1 MAGSAGYTNGNWTVT
16 GGGADI
22 WDTSDQ
28 FSYASTSLGG
38 DGTMIAEVTSLQ
50 NSDPNSGWSKA
61 GLMFR
66 NDITAGSVN
75 VSIVATAGQGVS
87 FQWRGTTGAKTSYNN
102 IPGITAPV
110 WLKLVR
116 SAGIFTGFYSTNGS
130 TWVQVTNQSVTM
142 NSAVLAGLDVTA
154 HNNSALN
161 TATFTNVS
169 IALAVLS
176 APVVT
181 NLPPANVQP
190 TSTTL
195 LGQILST
202 GNQTPSV
209 TLFYGP
215 SDAGTKAA
223 AWSNNVALGPQ
234 TAVFDYTV
242 AGLMTNTTYYYT
254 AWATNS
260 IGAAWAYP
268 SQSFTT
274 PSNAPPVQPILT
286 YRYDNSRQGANTNEV
301 QLTPLNVN
309 VNDFGKLF
317 SYNVD
322 GYVFAQP
329 LVAPNITIPGK
340 GVHDVLYVVTENDS
354 VYAFDADANVSTP
367 YWTTSFLG
375 TGVTTVPGG
384 DANGN
389 IYPVVGCTATPV
401 IDPATGTMYVE
412 AFTKETSGANV
423 TYVHRLHALDITTG
437 LERTNFNSPAVISCT
452 NYPGTGTPGQNDVDG
467 SGHILWNGLRETCR
481 PALLLA
487 NGMVYLCYASP
498 GDHPPYYGWIFSYD
512 AHTLAQTGAFN
523 DDPNAGYGGIWMTGN
538 GPAAD
543 ANGNVYLNTGN
554 GVYDTSNDYGDSVL
568 KLNGT
573 NDLALEDYFT
583 PYNQATLVA
592 QDLDVSSAGL
602 FLLPDSAGSAAHRH
616 LLLSGSKTGSLYL
629 IDRDT
634 MGHYNSSVDADVQS
648 LNGAVGGMW
657 CSPAYFNGIFYVI
670 GSGDHVKSFTMA
682 NATMGTTPTATSPN
696 TFSASATPCLSAN
709 GTNNGIL
716 WAIDTTGA
724 GSSGA
729 AVLYAYNATNVSQEL
744 YSSSQNLTRDNPGA
758 GVEFTTPVEANGK
771 VYMGVQYAVSVF
783 GNASFIA
790 TPVIAPNGGVFTNSI
805 SVTLS
810 DTTPGVSIYYT
821 LNGTT
826 PTTSSTLYTDPFVLI
841 HGTVV
846 QAIAALPGYVNSG
859 LSQASFINSSE
870 IGTGTGLLGAYYG
883 NHTSASPYTGS
894 PTMTETDAVI
904 NFNWTSGP
912 GGGIAETGFT
922 VKWTGCV
929 QPQYDETYTFY
940 GTTDDGMRVWVNGQ
954 ELINSWKDQASTT
967 YQGSIALKSQQLYNI
982 EVDYYQ
988 NGGGAVAELQW
999 SSPSTPETVIPQSQ
1013 LYPYTNPPPA
1023 VSITSPAN
1031 NAIYT
1036 ASASVTVGAT
1046 ADTYYNPVSE
1056 VDFYTNN
1063 VKYGS
1068 LTNSP
1073 DAPLYEMTMT
1083 GLAAGSYALTAV
1095 TVDGSGLMSTSA
1107 PINITVN
1114 AGSGQPYGL
1123 TNEPP
1128 TPAFFNMPTT
1138 FEGSLPPL
1146 LSQTGVFSNTPS
1158 MTPTAGLIPYTPNVI
1173 LWSDGAAKTRYMA
1186 VPNNGGT
1193 LTSSQQIG
1201 FAPTNYWTFP
1211 AGTVF
1216 VKTFQLNTD
1225 TSNPNVLHR
1234 LETRLLVRDINGT
1247 VYGVTYKWRPD
1258 YSDADLLT
1266 NSLYENITI
1275 TNSGGILSTQSWYYP
1290 SPSDCLK
1297 CHTLV
1302 ANYVLGVNTRQ
1313 LNGNQTY
1320 PSTGVTDNQLRTLN
1334 RLGLFNPAFNETN
1347 IATFEKLSALTNTS
1361 ASFEYRVRSYLDA
1374 NCAQC
1379 HQPRG
1384 TGPTFDARYD
1394 TPLTNQN
1401 LIYGALDPDGQA
1413 MIVPDDI
1420 WRSQIHQRMDTT
1432 NTAIRMPPLA
1442 RQLIDTNA
1450 VAVLE
1455 DWINS
1460 LSGTPAL
1467 APVTITPNGGLF
1479 FNNVGV
1485 TLQSTNAGAAI
1496 YYTLDGTTPTTDSLL
1511 YSGPFN
1517 LTSNAVVSA
1526 SAFETNYINSLSASA
1541 LFLVPP
1547 AQFFSENISNGMFQM
1562 QFLGSPGSNY
1572 VLQVSTNLVDWTPMV
1587 TNLATTNDIIF
1598 IDPQSSN
1605 FPARFYRVQLMQP

>member
-1 MAGSAGYTNGNWTVT
+1 
-16 GGGADI
+16 
-22 WDTSDQ
+22 
-28 FSYASTSLGG
+28 
-38 DGTMIAEVTSLQ
+38 
-50 NSDPNSGWSKA
+50 
-61 GLMFR
+61 
-66 NDITAGSVN
+66 
-75 VSIVATAGQGVS
+75 
-87 FQWRGTTGAKTSYNN
+87 
-102 IPGITAPV
+102 
-110 WLKLVR
+110 
-116 SAGIFTGFYSTNGS
+116 
-130 TWVQVTNQSVTM
+130 
-142 NSAVLAGLDVTA
+142 
-154 HNNSALN
+154 
-161 TATFTNVS
+161 
-169 IALAVLS
+169 
-176 APVVT
+176 
-181 NLPPANVQP
+181 
-190 TSTTL
+190 
-195 LGQILST
+195 
-202 GNQTPSV
+202 
-209 TLFYGP
+209 
-215 SDAGTKAA
+215 
-223 AWSNNVALGPQ
+223 
-234 TAVFDYTV
+234 
-242 AGLMTNTTYYYT
+242 
-254 AWATNS
+254 
-260 IGAAWAYP
+260 
-268 SQSFTT
+268 
-274 PSNAPPVQPILT
+274 
-286 YRYDNSRQGANTNEV
+286 
-301 QLTPLNVN
+301 
-309 VNDFGKLF
+309 
-317 SYNVD
+317 
-322 GYVFAQP
+322 
-329 LVAPNITIPGK
+329 
-340 GVHDVLYVVTENDS
+340 
-354 VYAFDADANVSTP
+354 
-367 YWTTSFLG
+367 
-375 TGVTTVPGG
+375 

-423 TYVHRLHALDITTG
+423 NYVHRLHALDITTG

-512 AHTLAQTGAFN
+512 ARTLAQTGAFN

-543 ANGNVYLNTGN
+543 TNGNVYVNTGN
-554 GVYDTSNDYGDSVL
+554 GQYDTSNDYGDSVL

-573 NDLALEDYFT
+573 SSLALEDYFT

-648 LNGAVGGMW
+648 LAGAVGGMW
-657 CSPAYFNGIFYVI
+657 CSPAYFNGMFYVI

-744 YSSSQNLTRDNPGA
+744 YNSSQNLTRDNPGA

-771 VYMGVQYAVSVF
+771 VYMGAQYEVSVF

-790 TPVIAPNGGVFTNSI
+790 TPVIAPNGGVFTNST

-821 LNGTT
+821 LDGTT
-826 PTTSSTLYTDPFVLI
+826 PTTNSILYTAPFMLI
-841 HGTVV
+841 HGTVL
-846 QAIAALPGYVNSG
+846 QAIAALPGFVNSG
-859 LSQASFINSSE
+859 LAQASFINSSE

-883 NHTSASPYTGS
+883 NHTSASPYTGL

-904 NFNWTSGP
+904 NFNWTAGP
-912 GGGIAETGFT
+912 GGGIAQTGFT
-922 VKWTGCV
+922 VKWTGGV
-929 QPQYDETYTFY
+929 QPQYNETYTFY
-940 GTTDDGMRVWVNGQ
+940 GTTDDGMRVWVNGR
-954 ELINSWKDQASTT
+954 ELINSWVDQASTT
-967 YQGSIALKSQQLYNI
+967 YQGSIALKAQQLYNI

-988 NGGGAVAELQW
+988 NGGGAAAELQW
-999 SSPSTPETVIPQSQ
+999 SSRSTAEAVIPQTQ
-1013 LYPYTNPPPA
+1013 LYPYTNPPPSVA
-1023 VSITSPAN
+1023 ITSPTN

-1036 ASASVTVGAT
+1036 ASASATVGAN
-1046 ADTYYNPVSE
+1046 ADAPYNSVSE

-1063 VKYGS
+1063 VLYGS
-1068 LTNSP
+1068 LSNSP

-1095 TVDGSGLMSTSA
+1095 AVDGSGLMSTSA
-1107 PINITVN
+1107 PVNITVN

-1123 TNEPP
+1123 ANKPP

-1138 FEGSLPPL
+1138 FAGSLPPL
-1146 LSQTGVFSNTPS
+1146 LSEAGVFNNTPS
-1158 MTPTAGLIPYTPNVI
+1158 MTPTAGLIPYAPNVI

-1193 LTSSQQIG
+1193 LTPSQQIG

-1225 TSNPNVLHR
+1225 TSNPNVLRR
-1234 LETRLLVRDINGT
+1234 LETRLLVRDINGA

-1275 TNSGGILSTQSWYYP
+1275 TNSGGILTTQSWYYP
-1290 SPSDCLK
+1290 SPSDCLQ
-1297 CHTLV
+1297 CHTPV

-1361 ASFEYRVRSYLDA
+1361 ASFEDRVRSYLDA

-1394 TPLTNQN
+1394 TSLTNQN
-1401 LIYGALDPDGQA
+1401 LIYGALKPDGHA
-1413 MIVPDDI
+1413 MIVPRDI
-1420 WRSQIHQRMDTT
+1420 WRSEIHQRMDTT
-1432 NTAIRMPPLA
+1432 NTTIRMPPLA
-1442 RQLIDTNA
+1442 RQDIDTNA

-1479 FNNVGV
+1479 FNSVGV
-1485 TLQSTNAGAAI
+1485 ALQSTNGGAAI
-1496 YYTLDGTTPTTDSLL
+1496 YYTLDDTTPTTDSLL

-1526 SAFETNYINSLSASA
+1526 SEFESNYINSLTASA

-1572 VLQVSTNLVDWTPMV
+1572 VLQVSTNLMNWTPMV
-1587 TNLATTNDIIF
+1587 TNMATTNGIIF
-1598 IDPQSSN
+1598 IDPQSGS
-1605 FPARFYRVQLMQP
+1605 FPARFYRVQLLQP